1 MPTMEAKRKR
11 HQAVGCHLMK
21 KKKNI
26 YIYTLICSSESKEVL
41 VSS

>member
-21 KKKNI
+21 KKKI